1 MICVQEEMAAL
12 EKRLA
17 DEVEIRT
24 SAEKALVT
32 PDRAAKAA
40 QYMQKCS
47 GSKRAL
53 LRTLVTLYA
62 PAAISLAGS

>member
-32 PDRAAKAA
+32 RWASP
-40 QYMQKCS
+40 S
-47 GSKRAL
+47 
-53 LRTLVTLYA
+53 
-62 PAAISLAGS
+62 